1 MAQRAK
7 TAKGSAGDKRRERL
21 ATELR
26 SNLAKRK
33 QQARPRRGG
42 GAGEDAL
49 RRGPAGRVSGAP
61 RCVGCM
67 PCVAHEDEATRESQ
81 HTWIA

>member
-21 ATELR
+21 AAELR

-33 QQARPRRGG
+33 QQARTRAGAEAPAKTPSG
-42 GAGEDAL
+42 GARQGE
-49 RRGPAGRVSGAP
+49 
-61 RCVGCM
+61 
-67 PCVAHEDEATRESQ
+67 
-81 HTWIA
+81 